1 MKKEKDIPLYN
12 SRIINTYIKFIKRN
26 YSYVD
31 VNDLLHYA
39 KMESYQVED
48 VGHWF
53 TQEQINRFHEKLKK
67 LTGNIE
73 IARETGRYLAS
84 PEATGLLK
92 QYILGLVS
100 LPKVYE
106 MAGKAASKFTRS
118 SSYSSKKIGPNQIE
132 LSVSLNAGV
141 KEEPFQCENRFGYI
155 EALAKIFNYKSKKIE
170 HPECVFQGGKSCRYI
185 ISWNES
191 TATIWKKIRAY
202 TTLLF
207 SAFCLISFFIVPHLT
222 LIAFLPASAII
233 LLVMSWYA
241 GNSEIQELKAAVN
254 SLEGSSEKLIDQ
266 IDINYNNS
274 LMINEIGEAL
284 SKQANIDGILAKV
297 IQILEKRLD
306 YDRGMILLANQD
318 KTQLIFRTGY
328 GYLKN
333 QVRFLKKAVFHLDNP
348 DSKGVF
354 VVSFKKQEPFL
365 INDIDEIEDLIT
377 AHSLEF
383 AKEMGVKSFICCPIV
398 YEKETLGI
406 LAVDN
411 IKSKKPLVQSDINL
425 LMGIAPQI
433 GISMYNAS
441 LRDAEAEQFKSILH
455 VLAASIDARDPLTA
469 GHSEKVTEYAVGICR
484 EMKLSS
490 DYCEMVRVASLL
502 HDYGKIGVEDAIL
515 KKQGPLD
522 HDEYEKIKTH
532 ATKTSKILCQINFQG
547 IYKQVPEIAGS
558 HHEKLN
564 GSGYPKGLKGDEI
577 PLGAQIIAV
586 ADFFEAIT
594 SKRHY
599 RDPMYLNT
607 AFELLQSKIDIFF
620 NREIVEALMR
630 YYNRE
635 YKDKQPVQ
643 LNL

>member
-1 MKKEKDIPLYN
+1 MKKEKDVPLY
-12 SRIINTYIKFIKRN
+12 SSKIIDTYLRFIRRN
-26 YSYVD
+26 YNYID
-31 VNDLLHYA
+31 IKELLLYA

-67 LTGNIE
+67 LTGNNE
-73 IARETGRYLAS
+73 IAREVGRYSAS
-84 PEATGLLK
+84 PDVIGIMK
-92 QYILGLVS
+92 QHILGLVGPS
-100 LPKVYE
+100 RAYAQLS
-106 MAGKAASKFTRS
+106 KAASVFTRAS
-118 SSYSSKKIGPNQIE
+118 TFSSKNLGSDKIE
-132 LSVSLNAGV
+132 FTVTLNKGV
-141 KEEPFQCENRFGYI
+141 TEEPFQCENRLGYL
-155 EALAKIFNYKSKKIE
+155 EAFSRVFNYKLPQIS
-170 HPECVFQGGKSCRYI
+170 HPECIFKGGKVCRYI
-185 ISWNES
+185 VTLEES
-191 TATIWKKIRAY
+191 HVTLLKKIRSYMA
-202 TTLLF
+202 
-207 SAFCLISFFIVPHLT
+207 
-222 LIAFLPASAII
+222 AFLILLCICTAFLSIHATLTTFLPISTAII
-233 LLVMSWYA
+233 VFLSWYA
-241 GNSEIQELKAAVN
+241 GNREIMELNSAVN
-254 SLEGSSEKLIDQ
+254 SLRDSSDKLIEQ
-266 IDINYNNS
+266 SRMNYDTS

-284 SKQANIDGILAKV
+284 SKQAHIDGILAKV

-333 QVRFLKKAVFHLDNP
+333 QVKFLKKAVFHLDNP
-348 DSKGVF
+348 ESKGVF
-354 VVSFKKQEPFL
+354 VVSFNKQEPFL
-365 INDIDEIEDLIT
+365 INDIDEIENSIS

-383 AKEMGVKSFICCPIV
+383 AKEMGVKSFICCPII

-411 IKSKKPLVQSDINL
+411 IKSKRPLVQTDMNL

-484 EMKLSS
+484 EMKLSNDFS
-490 DYCEMVRVASLL
+490 EMVRVASLL

-515 KKQGPLD
+515 KKQGPLE

-532 ATKTSKILCQINFQG
+532 ATKTSKILRQINFQG
-547 IYKQVPEIAGS
+547 IYKQVPEIAGA
-558 HHEKLN
+558 HHEKIN
-564 GSGYPKGLKGDEI
+564 GSGYPNGLKGEEI

-599 RDPMYLNT
+599 RDPMYLNV

-620 NREIVEALMR
+620 KREIVEALMS

-643 LNL
+643 LNF

>member
-1 MKKEKDIPLYN
+1 MKKEKDIPLY
-12 SRIINTYIKFIKRN
+12 SSKIIATYLKLIRST
-26 YSYVD
+26 YSYV
-31 VNDLLHYA
+31 NINELLEYAHMEPYQIEDL
-39 KMESYQVED
+39 S
-48 VGHWF
+48 HWF
-53 TQEQINRFHEKLKK
+53 TQNQVNRFHEKLRK
-67 LTGNIE
+67 LTGNTE
-73 IARETGRYLAS
+73 IAREAGRYSASPDAIGVLRHYVLGLIGPEKAYAKLGDITSSFTRASTIKTKSLAS
-84 PEATGLLK
+84 N
-92 QYILGLVS
+92 I
-100 LPKVYE
+100 
-106 MAGKAASKFTRS
+106 
-118 SSYSSKKIGPNQIE
+118 IE
-132 LSVSLNAGV
+132 VTVTLNEGV
-141 KEEPFQCENRFGYI
+141 HEEPFQCENRMGYL
-155 EALAKIFNYKSKKIE
+155 EAFSRVFNYKLPKIE
-170 HPECVFQGGKSCRYI
+170 HPECVLKGGDACRYVVSFHKSQADFWKYI
-185 ISWNES
+185 RNYSILFL
-191 TATIWKKIRAY
+191 TILCVM
-202 TTLLF
+202 T
-207 SAFCLISFFIVPHLT
+207 SFFDPWHT
-222 LIAFLPASAII
+222 LIAVLPVSICVFL
-233 LLVMSWYA
+233 LLNHKA
-241 GNSEIQELKAAVN
+241 GIAQIKDLNISIN
-254 SLEGSSEKLIDQ
+254 SLQDTAEKYFEQSEK
-266 IDINYNNS
+266 NYSNS

-284 SKQANIDGILAKV
+284 SKQSNIDGILAKV
-297 IQILEKRLD
+297 IHILEKRLD

-318 KTQLIFRTGY
+318 KTQLLFRTGY

-333 QVRFLKKAVFHLDNP
+333 QVRFLRKAVFHLDNP

-354 VVSFKKQEPFL
+354 IVSFKKQEPFL
-365 INDIDEIEDLIT
+365 INNIDEIKGLLT

-433 GISMYNAS
+433 GISMYNTS

-484 EMKLSS
+484 EMRLSN

-547 IYKQVPEIAGS
+547 IYKEVPEIAGS

-564 GSGYPKGLKGDEI
+564 GSGYPNGLKGEEI

-620 NREIVEALMR
+620 KREIVEALMR